1 MYLMLQQDI
10 PDDYVIA
17 TGETHSIRDLLEV
30 AFDEVGISDWTPH
43 VTLDPQ
49 FLRPAEVELL
59 VGDPSKAKSHLGWK
73 PRVSFDELIRMM
85 VKSDLK
91 EQSSGDAA

>member
-1 MYLMLQQDI
+1 
-10 PDDYVIA
+10 
-17 TGETHSIRDLLEV
+17 
-30 AFDEVGISDWTPH
+30 